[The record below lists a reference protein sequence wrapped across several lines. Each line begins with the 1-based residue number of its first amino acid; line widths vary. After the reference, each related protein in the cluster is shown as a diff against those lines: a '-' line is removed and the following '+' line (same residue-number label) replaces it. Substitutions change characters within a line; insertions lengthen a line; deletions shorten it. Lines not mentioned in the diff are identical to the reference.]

1 MKDQVKETMTKPT
14 EDLIRDSLPG
24 SMSYKEYTSLMDSLA
39 RSGNTTGEYTPANEN
54 YTLLN
59 DRRIKRWD
67 KKFSVTE
74 DALAKIAAY
83 PREILWLVLT
93 ESWCGDAAP
102 TMPVMNKIAE
112 ASPNITL
119 RVLLRDENPE
129 LMSRFLTNQAMSIPK
144 LIMVDKGSFEVLG
157 SWGPRP
163 STATKLAADYK
174 AVHGKLSKEFK
185 QDLQMWYNRDKGK
198 DTFKDLMQLLALE

>member
-1 MKDQVKETMTKPT
+1 MERPT
-14 EDLIRDSLPG
+14 AELIRESLPK
-24 SMSYKEYTSLMDSLA
+24 SMSYEEYTSLMDSLA
-39 RSGNTTGEYTPANEN
+39 KSGSTTGPYTPANEN

-67 KKFSVTE
+67 KKFGIPE
-74 DALAKIAAY
+74 EALAKIAEY

-112 ASPNITL
+112 ASANITFK
-119 RVLLRDENPE
+119 VLLRDENPE

-144 LIMVDKGSFEVLG
+144 LIMLDKESLEVLG

-163 STATKLAADYK
+163 STATKMAADYK
-174 AVHGKLSKEFK
+174 DAHGKLSKEFK
-185 QDLQMWYNRDKGK
+185 QDLQMWYNKDKGK
-198 DTFKDLMQLLALE
+198 DTFQDLMSLLALE

>member
-1 MKDQVKETMTKPT
+1 MNDQVKDIMEKPT
-14 EDLIRDSLPG
+14 AELIRESLPK
-24 SMSYKEYTSLMDSLA
+24 SMSYEEYTSLMDSLA
-39 RSGNTTGEYTPANEN
+39 KSGSTTGPYTAANEN

-67 KKFSVTE
+67 KKFNIAE
-74 DALAKIAAY
+74 EALAKIVEY

-112 ASPNITL
+112 ASANISF

-144 LIMVDKGSFEVLG
+144 LIMLDKASLEVLG

-163 STATKLAADYK
+163 STATKMAADYK
-174 AVHGKLSKEFK
+174 AAHGNLSKEFK
-185 QDLQMWYNRDKGK
+185 QDLQMWYNKDKGK
-198 DTFKDLMQLLALE
+198 DTFQDLMELLALE